1 MTSAECTPS
10 ASASVQAASTAA
22 KPSVSTADS
31 TLTIWR
37 SPSSEPV
44 LERGAVAQGAGLPG
58 EHRHVM
64 PGIID
69 CLAAAE
75 AAAMLA
81 DDCALLAD
89 HNAIDISL
97 DLN

>member
-1 MTSAECTPS
+1 
-10 ASASVQAASTAA
+10 
-22 KPSVSTADS
+22 
-31 TLTIWR
+31 
-37 SPSSEPV
+37 
-44 LERGAVAQGAGLPG
+44 
-58 EHRHVM
+58 M

-89 HNAIDISL
+89 HDAIGMAWISTGRPTACEATE
-97 DLN
+97 